1 VVMTSYQKPASG
13 EQTPAAER
21 SRTVQWRVRK
31 GGGALGKSG
40 FGTESGKR
48 RKGLVCPF
56 YGRGCAEWGKEKG
69 KGGGGPGSGA
79 TCEAAPARLEAGGG
93 GLWPASGAAHVVVP
107 GDDGGNKG
115 GGREEAG
122 RWAGPWGGA
131 HLSAKQ
137 GEGERMASGSC
148 CNSIKFKS
156 IQT

>member
-48 RKGLVCPF
+48 RRAWCGLFMAEAAPSG
-56 YGRGCAEWGKEKG
+56 GRKKER
-69 KGGGGPGSGA
+69 GGPGSGA

-107 GDDGGNKG
+107 GDDGGNRE

-131 HLSAKQ
+131 HPSAKH
-137 GEGERMASGSC
+137 GEREREWQVGPAVIQL
-148 CNSIKFKS
+148 NSK
-156 IQT
+156 